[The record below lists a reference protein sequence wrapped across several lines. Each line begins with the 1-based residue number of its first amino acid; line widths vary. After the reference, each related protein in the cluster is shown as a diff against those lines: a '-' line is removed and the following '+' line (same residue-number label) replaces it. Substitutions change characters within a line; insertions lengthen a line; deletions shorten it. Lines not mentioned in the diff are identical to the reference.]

1 MAIEPVK
8 KITII
13 AHRSLQDEVVGTL
26 QSVGTVHLSPFD
38 GGEEVSPKELT
49 EKETTAVRQYT
60 LRISKVDF
68 LLDLFKQYEHE
79 KRGFV
84 RTIIRDKYPLTEEE
98 FSSAEQR
105 VDLERIYTECF
116 DLEGRLL
123 GLRERESRLEDEARE
138 LQVWA
143 GVDIPLEEIRAGRSF
158 DVTTA
163 RVMKTDL
170 EDLSSALSQNAPLS
184 GIEVIGEKGEWLMCL
199 VIFHREA
206 RKPVM
211 EALSGYK
218 HELVSVPATE
228 GTTGERLD
236 GVMEELE
243 LARRE
248 FELLVCELERYRE
261 HVPSL
266 EIVREFYENQARRV
280 QSMTSFGVTDST
292 VAVHGWITE
301 DGFERTG
308 TRLQGISDEMSVEVS
323 DPTEED
329 SPPVSLKNSRFARPF
344 ELITKLYGVP
354 KNDEYDPT
362 WITAISFMVFF
373 GFCIGDVGYGVVLIA
388 AFMLMHRYLP
398 VGPRVKDLFVVM
410 TYGAACAVIIGVITG
425 SWFGIDAAKLPSFL
439 RSLAVFDPLKDPLPV
454 MGVCM
459 GLGVLHMLA
468 GTMVEFKDNWRAG
481 RRADALIDQGLVLL
495 LFLGT
500 GLVGTLVL
508 LGLIPTS
515 SIFAV
520 PVASVFGMII
530 LLGHGKKSVPGK
542 VFGGL
547 YETYNTLVGWLGDV
561 VSYTR
566 LFALGLA
573 TFVIGWVVNT
583 LSGMVMGMA
592 PVIGILLML
601 VFILVGHTFNILI
614 NLLGA
619 FVHPLRLEFVEFF
632 GKFYEDG
639 GREFRPLKI
648 ESKVVIIK

>member
-8 KITII
+8 RITII
-13 AHRSLQDEVVGTL
+13 AHRSLQDEVVGAL

-38 GGEEVSPKELT
+38 GGDEISQKELS
-49 EKETTAVRQYT
+49 EDEAAAVRQYT
-60 LRISKVDF
+60 LNISKVDF
-68 LLDLFKQYEHE
+68 LLDLFKQYERE

-98 FSSAEQR
+98 FLRAEQR
-105 VDLERIYTECF
+105 VDLERVYSECF

-123 GLRERESRLEDEARE
+123 GLRERQSRLEDEARE
-138 LQVWA
+138 LRVWA
-143 GVDIPLEEIRAGRSF
+143 GVDIPLEEIKAGRSF

-163 RVMKTDL
+163 RIMKTDL
-170 EDLSSALSQNAPLS
+170 EDLSSLLSQNAPLS

-206 RKPVM
+206 RELVM

-236 GVMEELE
+236 SVMKELE
-243 LARRE
+243 LVRRE
-248 FELLVCELERYRE
+248 FELLVRELERYRE

-280 QSMTSFGVTDST
+280 QSMTSFGVTDSA
-292 VAVHGWITE
+292 VAVQGWITE

-308 TRLQGISDEMSVEVS
+308 TRLQDISDEMSVEVS

-329 SPPVSLKNSRFARPF
+329 STPVSLKNSRFARPF

-354 KNDEYDPT
+354 RNGEYDPT
-362 WITAISFMVFF
+362 WIIAISFMVFF
-373 GFCIGDVGYGVVLIA
+373 GFCIGDVGYGVVLTA
-388 AFMLMHRYLP
+388 AFLLMHKYLP
-398 VGPRVKDLFVVM
+398 VGRRVKDLFVM
-410 TYGAACAVIIGVITG
+410 MMYGSAFAVVVGVLTG
-425 SWFGIDAAKLPSFL
+425 SWFGIETAKLPSFL

-459 GLGVLHMLA
+459 GLGVVHMLG
-468 GTMVEFKDNWRAG
+468 GTMVEFRDNWRDG

-500 GLVGTLVL
+500 GLAGVLAL
-508 LGLIPTS
+508 LGLIPIS
-515 SIFAV
+515 SIYAV
-520 PVASVFGMII
+520 PAVSVFGMIV
-530 LLGHGKKSVPGK
+530 LMGHGNRSVPGK
-542 VFGGL
+542 IFGGL
-547 YETYNTLVGWLGDV
+547 YETYNTLVGWMGDV

-583 LSGMVMGMA
+583 LSGMVMGLA

-601 VFILVGHTFNILI
+601 VLLLVGHTFNILI

-632 GKFYEDG
+632 SKFYEDG